1 MSPDA
6 RQSGPSRKRPP
17 TTMQSLGSIGSV
29 GIAFVIAIAI
39 GFWVGRTVDS
49 WLGTSPWLT
58 FLFFFMGVAA
68 GALNVFRTVGR
79 VSGTGTADDDR
90 GRT

>member
-1 MSPDA
+1 
-6 RQSGPSRKRPP
+6 
-17 TTMQSLGSIGSV
+17 MQALGSIGSV

-39 GFWVGRTVDS
+39 GFWVGRTVDN

-58 FLFFFMGVAA
+58 FVFFFMGVAA

-79 VSGTGTADDDR
+79 VSGTRTAGDDR